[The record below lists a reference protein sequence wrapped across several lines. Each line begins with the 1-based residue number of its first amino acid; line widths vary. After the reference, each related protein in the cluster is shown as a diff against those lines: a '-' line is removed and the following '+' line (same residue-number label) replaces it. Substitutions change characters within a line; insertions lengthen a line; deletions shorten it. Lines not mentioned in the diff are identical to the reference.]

1 MTYLPLVP
9 LPLVGEFVAR
19 LVNVFALVPQDIS
32 KHERHHMMVRVPCQA
47 VVDIAIV
54 EASDVRQVGA
64 A

>member
-1 MTYLPLVP
+1 MNLYVEIG
-9 LPLVGEFVAR
+9 VCF
-19 LVNVFALVPQDIS
+19 VPQDIS